1 MARAR
6 ARPDAGIGGSC
17 RRRRVAPP
25 PGIHI
30 DAEGGDNRAL
40 STRLPEPMKPRYLP
54 ALLLA
59 ALTLPLGTH
68 AQTRT
73 PAKSAAKP
81 SAKATATAAAAAA
94 VTALAEADPE
104 QLLAASMVLLGRLD
118 CEFDQ
123 KMVISRTPGADG
135 YVDVEILRRKATFKP
150 VRSATGAL
158 RLEQVNAGDLLLVQI
173 PTKTIV
179 MDTKAGKRLVDGCQQ
194 DEQKHEAAL
203 AAAGDSNRLGIN
215 APGQMQIT
223 GTPASKH

>member
-1 MARAR
+1 
-6 ARPDAGIGGSC
+6 
-17 RRRRVAPP
+17 
-25 PGIHI
+25 
-30 DAEGGDNRAL
+30 
-40 STRLPEPMKPRYLP
+40 MKPRYLP

-68 AQTRT
+68 AQTTRT
-73 PAKSAAKP
+73 PAKLTAKTSAKPAAKT
-81 SAKATATAAAAAA
+81 SAKSTAAATAAAAAA

-150 VRSATGAL
+150 VRSSTGAL